1 MNRTLQ
7 RIYDSSPAVLQD
19 LWLSAYSIY
28 IHCERY
34 GKAFNEVYAEF
45 LKNQW
50 LSHEQLVSWQN
61 ERIRRLIEHAYCN
74 VPYYRDVMNNLNLRP
89 ADIRSGQDLA
99 KLPVLTR
106 EDIKENSQRL
116 VAENIGRLKRKGL
129 VKGHTSG
136 TTGSP
141 LEFYWD
147 RATCVVNNAV
157 DWRQKSWAGIGQFE
171 RCAVILGR
179 TIVPI
184 DRQRPPFWRVN
195 HIHRTLWLSAFHM
208 SPENLPLYVRA
219 LKEFKP
225 SYIEGYP
232 STLYILAKFITAR
245 REQVPLKAAFTSSE
259 TLFPVQRDTIEE
271 AFGTRLFD
279 FYGLAERVVFAT
291 ECEQHSGHHL
301 NMDYGLSEI
310 VDGEGQVVKRGELGW
325 MVGTGLHNF
334 AMPLIRYK
342 TNDITRERTS
352 PCPCGRQF
360 PLVDDVTT
368 KAEDIITT
376 LDGRFISSS
385 TLTHP
390 FKPLENIVESQ
401 IVQEDISNIV
411 IKIVK
416 GPAYCD
422 KDTTSLVE
430 AMSARIGKGMDI
442 HVEFVDR
449 IARTAS
455 GKLRWV
461 ISKVP
466 LRIG

>member
-1 MNRTLQ
+1 MNRAVQ
-7 RIYDSSPAVLQD
+7 RIYDWSPAMLQN
-19 LWLSAYSIY
+19 LGLSAYSIY
-28 IHCERY
+28 LHFERY
-34 GKAFNEVYAEF
+34 GKVFRDTYAEF
-45 LKNQW
+45 LNNQW
-50 LSHEQLVSWQN
+50 LSAEELVEWQN
-61 ERIRRLIEHAYCN
+61 DRLRRLVEHAYSN
-74 VPYYRDVMNNLNLRP
+74 VPYYREVMDARQLRP

-106 EDIKENSQRL
+106 EGIKENSRKL
-116 VAENIGRLKRKGL
+116 IAENIGRLRRKGL

-147 RATCVVNNAV
+147 RATCIANNAV

-184 DRQRPPFWRVN
+184 ARQRPPFWRVN

-208 SPENLPLYVRA
+208 SPDNLPLYVRA
-219 LKEFKP
+219 LKEFRP
-225 SYIEGYP
+225 CYIEGYP

-245 REQVPLKAAFTSSE
+245 KEHIPLKAAFTSSE
-259 TLFPVQRDTIEE
+259 TLFPVQRETIEA
-271 AFGTRLFD
+271 AFATRLFD
-279 FYGLAERVVFAT
+279 FYGLAERVIFAT
-291 ECEQHSGHHL
+291 ECDQHSGHHL
-301 NMDYGLSEI
+301 NMDYGVTEI
-310 VDGEGQVVKRGELGW
+310 VDDEGQVVKQGELGW
-325 MVGTGLHNF
+325 MIGTGLHNF

-342 TNDITRERTS
+342 TNDITRERTG

-385 TLTHP
+385 ALTHP

-401 IVQEDISNIV
+401 IVQEDISHIV
-411 IKIVK
+411 IRIVR
-416 GPAYCD
+416 GPEYRNH
-422 KDTTSLVE
+422 DTTSLIE
-430 AMSARIGKGMDI
+430 SMRARIGKGMKIDI
-442 HVEFVDR
+442 QFVDR
-449 IARTAS
+449 IERTAN
-455 GKLRWV
+455 GKFRWV

-466 LRIG
+466 LSIG